1 MSQPAYFVWE
11 QHNVTLMRS
20 PNYGYGIAI
29 SGGMCEGSQD
39 TAVYVS
45 DIVSGG
51 PAQQKLFIDDILLSV
66 NGVNV
71 ENVEHSFVIRLLK
84 EAKEFI
90 HLVVKRKISN
100 QVWNKEAALL
110 KHVEVTSNEQQHIAN
125 RRNQAIVHT
134 ANTILASFNSGSSS
148 SGEPSPQADIVSKPV
163 TNTVPLL
170 KPMKVCLSRKDKKD
184 PFGIVLGC
192 KFYIKEIVPNSLAAN
207 EASLRKG
214 DILVKLNDL
223 NSEQLSLHEATKM
236 LQKTKESKLNL
247 VVRRNSL
254 ASSDS
259 DDLSEDMQP
268 INSGKDSADTAAS
281 VAQSVT
287 SLPTPPPPPPP
298 PPAIVEKVK
307 QQPDELPAAS
317 NNNES
322 QLSEQVLTSKQLFK
336 PINHPENK
344 SNRTSQFFSK

>member
-1 MSQPAYFVWE
+1 MCQPAYFVWE

-20 PNYGYGIAI
+20 ANYGYGIAI

-110 KHVEVTSNEQQHIAN
+110 KHATEATCNEQHIAN

-148 SGEPSPQADIVSKPV
+148 GEPSPQADVAAKPV
-163 TNTVPLL
+163 ANTVPLL

-223 NSEQLSLHEATKM
+223 NSEQLSLLEATKM
-236 LQKTKESKLNL
+236 LHKTKESKLNL

-259 DDLSEDMQP
+259 DDLSDDMQP
-268 INSGKDSADTAAS
+268 IHSGKDCADTAVH

-287 SLPTPPPPPPP
+287 SLPTPPPPLPPP
-298 PPAIVEKVK
+298 PPVVEKVK
-307 QQPDELPAAS
+307 QQPDELPAS
-317 NNNES
+317 NTTDS
-322 QLSEQVLTSKQLFK
+322 QLTEQVLTSKQLFK

-344 SNRTSQFFSK
+344 SNRASQFFSK